1 MGYGKRILSWIRQ
14 QRRRQ
19 EGGDSVEEHKLFYTA
34 ADIAADLSISE
45 GEAGELVKELHRALR
60 GAGKIVIPGK
70 VPVAW
75 YERQK
80 ESGFTGTGPPGQIP
94 LTEKRLLSLK
104 EFCQYS
110 GLGRDAAYRFGERA
124 GITKWNGRKVLFD
137 RVLFD
142 RWCDENRGGE
152 L

>member
-1 MGYGKRILSWIRQ
+1 M
-14 QRRRQ
+14 
-19 EGGDSVEEHKLFYTA
+19 EGHKLFYTA

-45 GEAGELVKELHRALR
+45 GEAEELIRELHKELKK
-60 GAGKIVIPGK
+60 AGKIVVPGK
-70 VPVAW
+70 VPAAW
-75 YERQK
+75 YEQQK
-80 ESGFTGTGPPGQIP
+80 ESGFMDRGSPEHIP

-110 GLGRDAAYRFGERA
+110 GLGRDAAYKFGEKA

>member
-1 MGYGKRILSWIRQ
+1 M
-14 QRRRQ
+14 
-19 EGGDSVEEHKLFYTA
+19 EGHKLFYTVEE
-34 ADIAADLSISE
+34 IASDLSLSE
-45 GEAGELVKELHRALR
+45 GEAQELVRELHKALK
-60 GAGKIVIPGK
+60 GAGKVVVAGK
-70 VPVAW
+70 VPAAW

-80 ESGFTGTGPPGQIP
+80 RSSFMNTGPPQGYIP

-110 GLGRDAAYRFGERA
+110 GLGRDAAYKFGERT
-124 GITKWNGRKVLFD
+124 GITKWNGRKVLLD